1 MYCSDE
7 AYATLTVPVA
17 GAEDD
22 ADAEGEADGL
32 VAGADDAGADDE
44 EEEEDDE
51 LLQPAAS
58 AMLTMPSRAAN
69 RLFGD
74 LKGSIP

>member
-1 MYCSDE
+1 VPDAVADAAGLE
-7 AYATLTVPVA
+7 AGAVVAGAVVA

-22 ADAEGEADGL
+22 EDG
-32 VAGADDAGADDE
+32 
-44 EEEEDDE
+44 DDE

-58 AMLTMPSRAAN
+58 AMLTMPSKAAN

-74 LKGSIP
+74 LKGSIPRP